1 VLCLGL
7 LAVCLGPASAQ
18 PPPLTGGQAPPG
30 SATPGGLVPEAQAKE
45 KEEPPTPAE
54 LTIDAAKAKLAQ
66 LQSCAA
72 DVEERVDML
81 NQHLTFKGRY
91 LKAPQ
96 YRVYFRLTL
105 SGLSDTTGTTL
116 QVCDGETLW
125 DYQQI
130 LEQQIYHKFS
140 IKPVMERINS
150 PELDARLKEQFKEGM
165 GFAGPET
172 LLTGLRRLFRFDQ
185 EKEEAKL
192 RDKPVW
198 ILRGTW
204 KDRKGLTGPDQRQVS
219 VTGMLPPYIPGRV
232 VLYLGKDDGWPY
244 KLELVGQ
251 PLTKAWDTRKV
262 GPDGR
267 RIGSLSSVE
276 TVDPTRIILEYTDV
290 KLNPNL
296 NIDEFAFQA
305 PPAASVDDGTEM
317 IVKQLDSVIAV
328 QADRKKAETTKKE
341 GPVIDQPL
349 EIPPPPAPPAAAQP
363 SSP

>member
-1 VLCLGL
+1 
-7 LAVCLGPASAQ
+7 
-18 PPPLTGGQAPPG
+18 
-30 SATPGGLVPEAQAKE
+30 
-45 KEEPPTPAE
+45 AE

-192 RDKPVW
+192 GDKPVW

-204 KDRKGLTGPDQRQVS
+204 KDRKGLTG
-219 VTGMLPPYIPGRV
+219 
-232 VLYLGKDDGWPY
+232 
-244 KLELVGQ
+244 
-251 PLTKAWDTRKV
+251 
-262 GPDGR
+262 
-267 RIGSLSSVE
+267 
-276 TVDPTRIILEYTDV
+276 
-290 KLNPNL
+290 
-296 NIDEFAFQA
+296 
-305 PPAASVDDGTEM
+305 
-317 IVKQLDSVIAV
+317 
-328 QADRKKAETTKKE
+328 
-341 GPVIDQPL
+341 
-349 EIPPPPAPPAAAQP
+349 
-363 SSP
+363 